1 MLKYTTELML
11 QFDFKILYI
20 ATIID
25 SLTKLLLPVTADEK
39 TRD

>member
-11 QFDFKILYI
+11 QLDFKVI
-20 ATIID
+20 AIIID
-25 SLTKLLLPVTADEK
+25 SLTKLLLPIIADEK